1 MKGPFFV
8 KDPDFFRKD
17 VFVPAKVCKDCAW
30 LAEDETCC
38 MQDCPFIGYS
48 DEMDEEDPKGE

>member
-8 KDPDFFRKD
+8 KDHDSFGKD
-17 VFVPAKVCKDCAW
+17 VFVPATVCKDCGW

-38 MQDCPFIGYS
+38 MNDCPFIGYEES
-48 DEMDEEDPKGE
+48 IDEEESDK